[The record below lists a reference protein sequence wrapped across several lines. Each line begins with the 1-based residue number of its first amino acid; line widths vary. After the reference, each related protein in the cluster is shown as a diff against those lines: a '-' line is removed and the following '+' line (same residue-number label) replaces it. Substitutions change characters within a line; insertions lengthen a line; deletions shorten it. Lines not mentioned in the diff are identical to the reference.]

1 MARTVPGSGAVIEPI
16 FNKDFGVDSVVVKSG
31 GKDYDVSDPPQ
42 LTVTNCG
49 TPETAALLFPI
60 IESGKIVHVRV
71 LNKGRGY
78 DPLRLI
84 I

>member
-1 MARTVPGSGAVIEPI
+1 MPRTVPGSGAVIEPI

-49 TPETAALLFPI
+49 TPETAAA
-60 IESGKIVHVRV
+60 SGAGSAGWA
-71 LNKGRGY
+71 GR
-78 DPLRLI
+78 
-84 I
+84 